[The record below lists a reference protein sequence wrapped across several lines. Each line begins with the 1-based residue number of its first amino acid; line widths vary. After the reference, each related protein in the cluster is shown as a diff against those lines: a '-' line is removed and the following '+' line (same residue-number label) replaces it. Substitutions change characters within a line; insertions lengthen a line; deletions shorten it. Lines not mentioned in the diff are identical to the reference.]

1 MIIKKVAGGAAEW
14 EALRQM
20 SPTFLSPFQQVSF
33 FFFVVLNVFRFFYLN
48 NSFFRIFW
56 IYFNRYLSINII
68 DIIWYFGPTIIG
80 ITKTIT
86 RWPLSKSGDWCAH
99 YVDWVFVGPAQ
110 LSTPPPSSGLAPSA
124 TNKGRSCI
132 SWLRKRKMW
141 ILVIFWERTNLFLP
155 EASSSSYNL
164 KWLIL
169 NKTHHWKKIS
179 AEKLGFAW
187 I

>member
-48 NSFFRIFW
+48 KSFFRIFW

-80 ITKTIT
+80 ITKTTIC
-86 RWPLSKSGDWCAH
+86 WSLSKSGDWSAH

-124 TNKGRSCI
+124 TNKGRS
-132 SWLRKRKMW
+132 
-141 ILVIFWERTNLFLP
+141 T
-155 EASSSSYNL
+155 Y
-164 KWLIL
+164 
-169 NKTHHWKKIS
+169 
-179 AEKLGFAW
+179 LGFARENVNFGIFLGGKNKSFPPW
-187 I
+187 GFIFFIQPEMVDSE